1 MKKNL
6 KGGGKEEGKIIKLKK
21 YILKRL
27 PQEYKEKIEKYHQG
41 KINYEDLENFVLTN
55 RIRYPTFRELQR
67 KFSFLGDKNYEWI
80 IKVTE
85 LERWDPVLKTAPWLL
100 KETKWDNVEMR
111 KKAIRWLFEKVA
123 KDFIK
128 ISQSLKEKRISL
140 EEAERYLIENDLK
153 CFGYRS
159 FVNFGLFGL
168 KNYYQKKGK
177 LDYLKIL
184 KEAEIDKDYPLL
196 EKVFWLVIKDISWDR
211 EKEKKVLEW
220 LLKKHCLRNF

>member
-80 IKVTE
+80 IKVTG
-85 LERWDPVLKTAPWLL
+85 LDKWGPVLKTA
-100 KETKWDNVEMR
+100 
-111 KKAIRWLFEKVA
+111 
-123 KDFIK
+123 
-128 ISQSLKEKRISL
+128 S
-140 EEAERYLIENDLK
+140 
-153 CFGYRS
+153 
-159 FVNFGLFGL
+159 
-168 KNYYQKKGK
+168 
-177 LDYLKIL
+177 
-184 KEAEIDKDYPLL
+184 
-196 EKVFWLVIKDISWDR
+196 
-211 EKEKKVLEW
+211 
-220 LLKKHCLRNF
+220 